1 MLQEP
6 RLTQLTA
13 TKHPVNVV
21 YHVHDLLLDHIR
33 VFLKESDVK
42 ASIILMDHVT
52 YSTYCVSC
60 ALFDIMFIIFHW
72 IELEVKTNCCSLHNH
87 LVDSSLLLNMKE
99 YKTSNQPLCHS
110 PSVLTTLLCCTT
122 KQGEWT
128 YCVTETCS
136 DSNHQSVSLPTGIM
150 CITAWNMFNTNCGR
164 TKTRTSQQDIIMIT
178 SPAYKWITI
187 VKWQ

>member
-13 TKHPVNVV
+13 TNHHVNVV
-21 YHVHDLLLDHIR
+21 YHIHDLLLDHIR

-87 LVDSSLLLNMKE
+87 LV
-99 YKTSNQPLCHS
+99 
-110 PSVLTTLLCCTT
+110 CC
-122 KQGEWT
+122 WT
-128 YCVTETCS
+128 WKNIKPQTNLCVTFLKFWPPRCAAPL
-136 DSNHQSVSLPTGIM
+136 NKVSELTVWLKHVQ
-150 CITAWNMFNTNCGR
+150 TQT
-164 TKTRTSQQDIIMIT
+164 TSQCLSQQVSCVSQPEICLIQTVDRPKPEPHNRI
-178 SPAYKWITI
+178 SSW
-187 VKWQ
+187 